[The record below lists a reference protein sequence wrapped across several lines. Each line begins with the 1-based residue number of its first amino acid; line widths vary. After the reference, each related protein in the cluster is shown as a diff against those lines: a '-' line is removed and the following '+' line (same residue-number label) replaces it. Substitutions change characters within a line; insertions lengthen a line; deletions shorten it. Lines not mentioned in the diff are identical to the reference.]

1 MVQIGDKVRFLD
13 AVGGGTVTALR
24 DKNTVMV
31 EDADGFEIPCLVSQ
45 LVVVSD
51 EDDERARGHVR
62 AKQAPPRR
70 LPDSAMRGSQA
81 FSDTKAPRPADE
93 PAAQHN
99 PVPATPKWSEL
110 PSPFPLKKGW
120 GEAPL
125 SENPSGDTLSVSLA
139 FLPSD
144 IKHLSEC
151 DFECFLV
158 NDSNYLLHYLLFSN
172 LRQEQNQV
180 SFKLAGS
187 IEPNTKMRLFTV
199 AHSELEELEHL
210 AIQLLACKPWKT
222 FRLQS
227 PMHIDI
233 RLNADR
239 FWKLHAFT
247 ENDYFDTPAL
257 LQAVVRDGRPWLPM
271 VLDEKR
277 IAEGIRE
284 KTRDVKTNSRTEVRQ
299 NAPEKPS
306 KPWPQVEPLEVDLHI
321 DALLDSTAGM
331 DAGSI
336 LQYQLSVFHKTMNAH
351 IHELGRRIVFIHGKG
366 EGVLRKQLLGELR
379 RFYPACTANDAS
391 FQNYGGGATMVTIH
405 QPK

>member
-1 MVQIGDKVRFLD
+1 M
-13 AVGGGTVTALR
+13 TAFR
-24 DKNTVMV
+24 GKDTAMV
-31 EDADGFEIPCLVSQ
+31 EDEDGFEIPCLISQ

-51 EDDERARGHVR
+51 EADERARGHVH
-62 AKQAPPRR
+62 AKQAPPRS
-70 LPDSAMRGSQA
+70 LPDSAMRGSQE
-81 FSDTKAPRPADE
+81 FSDTKKAPEPVKAEE
-93 PAAQHN
+93 PATAV
-99 PVPATPKWSEL
+99 PVTPKWSEL
-110 PSPFPLKKGW
+110 PVEKGHAPLK
-120 GEAPL
+120 EDAA
-125 SENPSGDTLSVSLA
+125 GDTLSVSLA
-139 FLPSD
+139 FLPVD
-144 IKHLSEC
+144 LKHLSES

-158 NDSNYLLHYLLFSN
+158 NDSNYQLTYLLLSN
-172 LRQEQNQV
+172 DDKGKTAQT
-180 SFKLAGS
+180 FKLAGS
-187 IEPNTKMRLFTV
+187 IEANTKMRLFTV

-210 AIQLLACKPWKT
+210 ALQLLAYKPAKT
-222 FRLQS
+222 FKLQS

-284 KTRDVKTNSRTEVRQ
+284 KTHDVKANRPAAAEHLQTP
-299 NAPEKPS
+299 AKPA
-306 KPWPQVEPLEVDLHI
+306 KPWPQVEPMEVDLHI
-321 DALLDSTAGM
+321 DALIDSTAGM
-331 DAGSI
+331 DAASI

-366 EGVLRKQLLGELR
+366 EGVLRKELLAELR

-391 FQNYGGGATMVTIH
+391 YQNYGGGATMVTIH
-405 QPK
+405 QGK

>member
-1 MVQIGDKVRFLD
+1 M
-13 AVGGGTVTALR
+13 TAFR
-24 DKNTVMV
+24 GKDTAMV
-31 EDADGFEIPCLVSQ
+31 EDEDGFEIPCLISQ

-51 EDDERARGHVR
+51 EADERARGHVH
-62 AKQAPPRR
+62 AKQAPPRS
-70 LPDSAMRGSQA
+70 LPDSAMRGSQE
-81 FSDTKAPRPADE
+81 FSDTKKAPEPVKAEE
-93 PAAQHN
+93 PATAV
-99 PVPATPKWSEL
+99 PVTPKWSEL
-110 PSPFPLKKGW
+110 PVEKGHAPLK
-120 GEAPL
+120 EDAA
-125 SENPSGDTLSVSLA
+125 GDTLSVSLA
-139 FLPSD
+139 FLPVD
-144 IKHLSEC
+144 LKHLSES

-158 NDSNYLLHYLLFSN
+158 NDSNYQLTYLLLSN
-172 LRQEQNQV
+172 SDKGKTAQT
-180 SFKLAGS
+180 FKLAGS
-187 IEPNTKMRLFTV
+187 IEANTKMRLFTV

-210 AIQLLACKPWKT
+210 ALQLLAYKPAKT
-222 FRLQS
+222 FKLQS

-284 KTRDVKTNSRTEVRQ
+284 KTRDVKANRPAAAEHLQTP
-299 NAPEKPS
+299 AKPA
-306 KPWPQVEPLEVDLHI
+306 KPWPQVEPMEVDLHI
-321 DALLDSTAGM
+321 DALIDSTAGM
-331 DAGSI
+331 DAASI

-366 EGVLRKQLLGELR
+366 EGVLRKELLAELR

-391 FQNYGGGATMVTIH
+391 YQNYGGGATMVTIH
-405 QPK
+405 QGK

>member
-13 AVGGGTVTALR
+13 AVGGGRVTAFR
-24 DKNTVMV
+24 GKDTAMV
-31 EDADGFEIPCLVSQ
+31 EDEDGFEIPCLISQ

-51 EDDERARGHVR
+51 EADERARGHVH
-62 AKQAPPRR
+62 AKQAPPRS
-70 LPDSAMRGSQA
+70 LPDSAMRGSQE
-81 FSDTKAPRPADE
+81 FSDTKKAPEPVKAEE
-93 PAAQHN
+93 PATAV
-99 PVPATPKWSEL
+99 PVTPKWSEL
-110 PSPFPLKKGW
+110 PVEKGHAPLK
-120 GEAPL
+120 EDAA
-125 SENPSGDTLSVSLA
+125 GDTLSVSLA
-139 FLPSD
+139 FLPVD
-144 IKHLSEC
+144 LKHLSES

-158 NDSNYLLHYLLFSN
+158 NDSNYQLTYLLLSN
-172 LRQEQNQV
+172 SDKGKTAQT
-180 SFKLAGS
+180 FKLAGS
-187 IEPNTKMRLFTV
+187 IEANTKMRLFTV

-210 AIQLLACKPWKT
+210 ALQLLAYKPAKT
-222 FRLQS
+222 FKLQS

-284 KTRDVKTNSRTEVRQ
+284 KTRDVKANRPAAAEHLQTP
-299 NAPEKPS
+299 AKPA
-306 KPWPQVEPLEVDLHI
+306 KPWPQVEPMEVDLHI
-321 DALLDSTAGM
+321 DALIDSTAGM
-331 DAGSI
+331 DAASI

-366 EGVLRKQLLGELR
+366 EGVLRKELLAELR

-391 FQNYGGGATMVTIH
+391 YQNYGGGATMVTIH
-405 QPK
+405 QGK